1 VHVQALNTWAPVVRF
16 DVEIMELVQSPVQQR
31 TLSSA
36 NTSLFEEGSAFKCG
50 GLVPSSSSFPSSS
63 SKTLRYHNLWIG
75 RSYMIRARSVTAVG
89 PGEMSRSAL
98 NTLAHVC

>member
-16 DVEIMELVQSPVQQR
+16 DVEILELIQPPVQR

-50 GLVPSSSSFPSSS
+50 GLVPSSSSFSSS
-63 SKTLRYHNLWIG
+63 SQTLRYYNLWIG
-75 RSYMIRARSVTAVG
+75 RSYTIRARTVTAVG
-89 PGEMSRSAL
+89 ASEMSRYAL
-98 NTLAHVC
+98 KTLADVC